1 VSRLR
6 VQDVSS
12 ASSRAPV
19 VRWHLLV
26 EGHLEK
32 LKMALSHIRPSLTPT
47 DI

>member
-1 VSRLR
+1 MSRLR
-6 VQDVSS
+6 VQDVSN

-19 VRWHLLV
+19 VRWQLLV

-32 LKMALSHIRPSLTPT
+32 LKMALSLIRSSLTPT